1 MKFSEGEKKRK
12 AQKPKKD
19 HVNGE
24 KNPTAVKI
32 VGVLLRAALAEKQR
46 NMMKHNSKRQ
56 AGQRGL
62 IEVVG
67 KKKCCYERRLG
78 RTSVKPLSDFT
89 NTHACEKRTISNL
102 CVGVQQ
108 QQSRASPQKSDRN
121 SSFALTTMMA
131 SSLRKQKKKEARTTT
146 LVFPCVTCKTAAS
159 RRLLRQQ
166 QQ

>member
-1 MKFSEGEKKRK
+1 M
-12 AQKPKKD
+12 
-19 HVNGE
+19 
-24 KNPTAVKI
+24 KI

-131 SSLRKQKKKEARTTT
+131 SSLRKQKKKKRHA
-146 LVFPCVTCKTAAS
+146 
-159 RRLLRQQ
+159 LLRLFSRASPAKQLHRGDCSDNNNSRKDTAKARSNTKSRKRVF
-166 QQ
+166 

>member
-1 MKFSEGEKKRK
+1 M
-12 AQKPKKD
+12 
-19 HVNGE
+19 
-24 KNPTAVKI
+24 KI

-131 SSLRKQKKKEARTTT
+131 SSLRKQKKKRGTHYYACFPVRHLQNSCIAAIAPTTT
-146 LVFPCVTCKTAAS
+146 TVEKT
-159 RRLLRQQ
+159 LPRQGQ
-166 QQ
+166 TRKVGKGSSD